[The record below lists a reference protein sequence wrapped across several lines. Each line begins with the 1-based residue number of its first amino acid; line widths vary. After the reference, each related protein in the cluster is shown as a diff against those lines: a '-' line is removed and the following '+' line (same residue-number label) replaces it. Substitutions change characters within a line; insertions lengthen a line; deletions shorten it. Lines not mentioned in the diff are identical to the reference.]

1 MPETYSLTKN
11 KNSSDVLVSEKFIK
25 GNGLSS
31 LIDGEIK
38 TVRKR
43 DGRIV
48 DFDIAKIVNA
58 CYKAMR
64 TTGEGT
70 EKDAV
75 EVAKKVYLELL
86 KISSRKEKYIPDV
99 EEIQD
104 LVEKHLIFANLAQT
118 AKAYILYRKEHAD
131 LREMGL
137 RIPDDV
143 RQKVEESKKYFKN
156 PLAEM
161 VYYRSYSRWIESEGR
176 RETWIETVD
185 RFISYMK
192 ERLGKALTETEYG
205 KVRQTVLNQDVVPS
219 MRLLWAAGSAA
230 RATNVAV
237 YNCSFIAPTR
247 FRDFGEILYIQMC
260 GSGVGFSVESQT
272 IQTLPQIKKQTGK
285 VLKTH
290 LIEDNKEGWANS
302 LVIGMEAWANGFDIK
317 FDYSKIRV
325 AGARLKTM
333 GGRASGPGPL
343 RSLLDFTRAKIFARQ
358 GRRLTNLDVHDIT
371 CKTAE
376 AVVAGGVRRSSLIS
390 LSDLDDN
397 EMRYA
402 KTGQFYLTEPQRSM
416 ANNSAVYERKP
427 TTSEFIDEWTAL
439 VKSGTGERGIFN
451 RGSLEKQIPQRRWRV
466 ISKDIDSVGMNPCG
480 EIILKSKQFCNLTGV
495 VVRPEDT
502 KKTLLEKVRLASL
515 LGTYQATLTDFPY
528 LSSSWKKNCEEEA
541 LLGVSLTGYWDNK
554 VIRNSKILRNL
565 RDEAIVV
572 NKKYAKKFGINPATS
587 VTCVKPSG
595 NSSQLLDTAS
605 GMHPR
610 YAKYYIR
617 RIRINTTDT
626 LFKML
631 KEQGIPAY
639 PEVGQ
644 AAESATTYVL
654 EFPMKSPDGA
664 IVKDDIK
671 AIDFLEHWKSLK
683 LNFTEHNPSATV
695 YVGDDEWLAVANWVY
710 ENWDIVGGLSFL
722 PRNNHVYQL
731 APYEEI
737 DEKTYKRLAR
747 IYETLDFSK
756 LFLYEKQDETQGA
769 KEFACVSGA
778 CEI

>member
-1 MPETYSLTKN
+1 MPLTYRSTKT
-11 KNSSDVLVSEKFIK
+11 KSSEQFVSEKLIK
-25 GNGLSS
+25 GNGLSA

-38 TVRKR
+38 KVRKR
-43 DGRIV
+43 NGKIV
-48 DFDIAKIVNA
+48 DFDISKIVNA
-58 CYKAMR
+58 CYKAMLA
-64 TTGEGT
+64 TDEGS
-70 EKDAV
+70 EEEAV
-75 EVAKKVYLELL
+75 NVAKKVYLELL
-86 KISSRKEKYIPDV
+86 KIASKKENYIPDV

-118 AKAYILYRKEHAD
+118 AKAYIIYRKEHAD
-131 LREMGL
+131 LRKKGL
-137 RIPDDV
+137 VIPDSV
-143 RQKVEESKKYFKN
+143 KTKVEESKKYFKD

-176 RETWIETVD
+176 RETWVETIE
-185 RFISYMK
+185 RFIDYMK
-192 ERLGKALTETEYG
+192 ERLGKSLQENEYQRI
-205 KVRQTVLNQDVVPS
+205 KQAILNQDVIPS

-237 YNCSFIAPTR
+237 YNCSFIAPTK

-260 GSGVGFSVESQT
+260 GAGVGFSVESQT
-272 IQTLPQIKKQTGK
+272 VQTLPQIKKQIGK
-285 VLKTH
+285 ILKTH
-290 LIEDNKEGWANS
+290 IVEDNKEGWANA
-302 LVIGMEAWANGFDIK
+302 LVIGMETWAKGQDIK
-317 FDYSKIRV
+317 FDYSQVRPS
-325 AGARLKTM
+325 GARLKVM

-343 RSLLDFTRAKIFARQ
+343 RSLLDFTRAKMLARQ
-358 GRRLTNLDVHDIT
+358 GRRLTNLDVHDIV

-416 ANNSAVYERKP
+416 SNNSAVYERKP

-451 RGSLEKQIPQRRWRV
+451 RGSLQKQVPQRRWNL
-466 ISKDIDSVGMNPCG
+466 IAKDIDKVGMNPCG
-480 EIILKSKQFCNLTGV
+480 EIILKSKQFCNLTSV
-495 VVRPEDT
+495 VVRPDDT
-502 KKTLLEKVRLASL
+502 KKTLLEKIRLATV

-528 LSSSWKKNCEEEA
+528 LSSLWKKNCEEEA

-554 VIRNSKILRNL
+554 IIRNAKLLKSLKEEVIK
-565 RDEAIVV
+565 V
-572 NKKYAKKFGINPATS
+572 NKKYAKKFGINPSSA

-610 YAKYYIR
+610 FAKYYIR
-617 RIRINTTDT
+617 RIRINTTDP

-631 KEQGIPAY
+631 KEQGVPTH

-644 AAESATTYVL
+644 SEDTATTYVL

-664 IVKDDIK
+664 VVKDDVS
-671 AIDFLEHWKSLK
+671 ALELLSHWKMIK
-683 LNFTEHNPSATV
+683 ENFTEHNPSATI

-737 DEKTYKRLAR
+737 DKKTYESLSRMYQN
-747 IYETLDFSK
+747 IDFSK
-756 LFLYEKQDETQGA
+756 LFLYERKDETDGA

>member
-1 MPETYSLTKN
+1 MPETYSAIKD
-11 KNSSDVLVSEKFIK
+11 KNSSDILVSEKFIK
-25 GNGLSS
+25 GNGLAS
-31 LIDGEIK
+31 LVDGEIK

-48 DFDIAKIVNA
+48 DFDISKVVNA

-143 RQKVEESKKYFKN
+143 RQKVEESKKY
-156 PLAEM
+156 
-161 VYYRSYSRWIESEGR
+161 I
-176 RETWIETVD
+176 
-185 RFISYMK
+185 
-192 ERLGKALTETEYG
+192 

-237 YNCSFIAPTR
+237 YNCSFLAPTR

-285 VLKTH
+285 VIKTH
-290 LIEDNKEGWANS
+290 IIEDNKEGWANS
-302 LVIGMEAWANGFDIK
+302 LVIGMEVWTKGFDIK
-317 FDYSKIRV
+317 FDYSKIRS
-325 AGARLKTM
+325 AGSRLKTM

-343 RSLLDFTRAKIFARQ
+343 RSLLDFTRAKILERQ
-358 GRRLTNLDVHDIT
+358 GRGLTNLDVHDIV

-451 RGSLEKQIPQRRWRV
+451 RGSLEKQIPPRRWKV
-466 ISKDIDSVGMNPCG
+466 ISKDID
-480 EIILKSKQFCNLTGV
+480 
-495 VVRPEDT
+495 
-502 KKTLLEKVRLASL
+502 
-515 LGTYQATLTDFPY
+515 
-528 LSSSWKKNCEEEA
+528 
-541 LLGVSLTGYWDNK
+541 
-554 VIRNSKILRNL
+554 
-565 RDEAIVV
+565 
-572 NKKYAKKFGINPATS
+572 
-587 VTCVKPSG
+587 
-595 NSSQLLDTAS
+595 
-605 GMHPR
+605 
-610 YAKYYIR
+610 
-617 RIRINTTDT
+617 
-626 LFKML
+626 
-631 KEQGIPAY
+631 
-639 PEVGQ
+639 
-644 AAESATTYVL
+644 
-654 EFPMKSPDGA
+654 
-664 IVKDDIK
+664 
-671 AIDFLEHWKSLK
+671 
-683 LNFTEHNPSATV
+683 
-695 YVGDDEWLAVANWVY
+695 
-710 ENWDIVGGLSFL
+710 
-722 PRNNHVYQL
+722 
-731 APYEEI
+731 
-737 DEKTYKRLAR
+737 
-747 IYETLDFSK
+747 
-756 LFLYEKQDETQGA
+756 
-769 KEFACVSGA
+769 
-778 CEI
+778 